1 LAIWHPEHTRLLSEG
16 KLHGI
21 EVVNGR
27 DYYPEA
33 HRWALEKKL
42 AMLSNSDIHQALNL
56 DFHVHAGDHRPLT
69 LVFAKER
76 TTAAIKEALFARRT
90 AVYSGNQLIGDEQFL
105 RPIFEQPVILD
116 REIAKLPPRKIVS
129 VQISN
134 SSDVSYEL
142 QLTSKPTGFSAPKKL
157 VLVGG
162 KTVLLELKADADAKP
177 SAPQSLEYQVT
188 NLLIAPGKALS
199 VTLPL
204 KVTTASPQQ

>member
-1 LAIWHPEHTRLLSEG
+1 
-16 KLHGI
+16 
-21 EVVNGR
+21 
-27 DYYPEA
+27 
-33 HRWALEKKL
+33 
-42 AMLSNSDIHQALNL
+42 MLSNSDIHQALNL
-56 DFHVHAGDHRPLT
+56 DYHVHAGDHRPLT

-76 TTAAIKEALFARRT
+76 SLAGVSEALFARRT
-90 AVYSGNQLIGDEQFL
+90 AVYSGNQLIGEEQFL
-105 RPIFEQPVILD
+105 RPIFEKSVTLD
-116 REIAKLPPRKIVS
+116 REVANLPPRKIVS

-142 QLTSKPTGFSAPKKL
+142 QLTSKPIGLSAPKKL

-162 KTVLLELKADADAKP
+162 KTVLLELKADAGAKA

-204 KVTTASPQQ
+204 KVVLASPRQ